1 MGITTDLAFQFLQKV
16 VQGADPEAFVLQ
28 RFMPGR
34 PAVGLLFYRAH
45 WISGNLQAVDAL
57 FPDFDDREGLHREAI
72 RFATAKGVRNGRTAQ
87 QFYRQFAG
95 EQDLGRLK

>member
-1 MGITTDLAFQFLQKV
+1 M
-16 VQGADPEAFVLQ
+16 
-28 RFMPGR
+28 
-34 PAVGLLFYRAH
+34 Y
-45 WISGNLQAVDAL
+45 LQAVDAL

>member
-1 MGITTDLAFQFLQKV
+1 MYAWSHERVCEHDYHI
-16 VQGADPEAFVLQ
+16 
-28 RFMPGR
+28 
-34 PAVGLLFYRAH
+34 
-45 WISGNLQAVDAL
+45 
-57 FPDFDDREGLHREAI
+57 DDREGLHREAI